1 MRDNQR
7 PASGP
12 ANQMPEDASVVMVKT
27 RDSDGT
33 MNFVAKREDALS
45 FQRQVFAKRPTP
57 SADEGVLLTLGT
69 EFEEEPCSLE
79 TYPTPDGRRTTVT
92 VRRGDVTLLCVDRHT
107 GILPVSGA
115 GLSH

>member
-1 MRDNQR
+1 MSNQR
-7 PASGP
+7 PQGP
-12 ANQMPEDASVVMVKT
+12 ANQMPDDASVVMVKT

-45 FQRQVFAKRPTP
+45 FQRQVFAKRPP
-57 SADEGVLLTLGT
+57 VGGEGNETFLDTG
-69 EFEEEPCSLE
+69 FEEEPCSLE

-115 GLSH
+115 ALSH